1 MPLLKFDEYKVLADA
16 DSRPQVLGEGA
27 TATIYVARHTETQVE
42 VALKVFK
49 DEVVGKMQAQ
59 CCGPLMQAKSQH
71 LIKVFSA
78 KRSAEGPYIMAM
90 EKLSGRTLAE
100 KLSDSGRLDWRTAL
114 SFAAQVASGLVD
126 FFPHVHLD
134 LKPENIFL
142 TTEVGTPETRLVL
155 LDCGAFVRGT
165 PAYSPPEQLLDDHIP
180 DSPSVD
186 VYALGSCIWEMLTGC
201 PPFGRHVAEEDLRA
215 AGEAKLSGKLDFGTL
230 GDVPGALIDAM
241 RRMLAIQPRERFQHP
256 QELLDAILAVLRKEE
271 TRTAFYPQAPD
282 SSLPTFTEAQ
292 VGNVDSIIKV
302 CNVTNGVTLY
312 NGQIPQGRHQ
322 VGIAQIII
330 PNSAQSEGLRMRQE
344 IEAAAKARL
353 LGIRDILGV
362 GLEDETTLHVLT
374 EPWGRDDFLNSLR
387 RSNMPNPQRDGL
399 SRGAMDLFLFL
410 ARLVDECERRG
421 WQSLFLSSAVISLP
435 DAKSA
440 GVWYAPGHRVWVPM
454 GNPVNFWSNTATA
467 AAGGT
472 VAQVESLKGPLHRQ
486 LAALFYEFVGG
497 TSPVAVFSEG
507 GSWTPLVPP
516 KDIRDGLGF
525 CRLLQYVH
533 GGRRNISGRCEEWMS
548 EIAEMV
554 RPTGS
559 APTGQASPKPSF
571 VKAPEPILPTTADPA
586 SPISKKLDQ
595 RSLPNNP
602 SPRPTSV
609 DAPVVPEN
617 KKVPP
622 DPGSALP
629 GSHPT
634 GSDGL
639 QPRGPWKPTSG
650 NDRLPP
656 QQVGSIKPPLKDP
669 GPSVPAEKSSN
680 RITWVLL
687 AALVITLMLKWET
700 WKPLFQSG
708 GSPPPVAS
716 AGRISGTVSSDIDG
730 DGRADAG
737 LAGVRLELQHS
748 DGTPVDGD
756 SSTSG
761 VQPTLTTTDAN
772 GSYHFDQVPAGKYFI
787 AEAQPPGY
795 DSVSDSDGGDPDVHG
810 DNGGLTLLAGA
821 TVSGVDFLERAQ
833 TTPGRRQSSPPQPHP
848 ATGAIAGFVLADTDG
863 DGKVESASGIDG
875 VSIELLDDNNQTLKR
890 TQTNAQGGYEFKDL
904 NPGAYQVR
912 QTQPSNH
919 TSLTTAG
926 DGGDLDV
933 LGDQRRIVVIS
944 GRTVSGQDF
953 HEQAPYTPKP
963 VVTRSEMNE
972 LHDTA
977 IYSYK
982 LRADWIDALA
992 KAVQYGERFKS
1003 SPGSLPQDLRT
1014 YAELLCFRMAEDS
1027 TKEGWGAQIPLL
1039 KKAAAPPLETTLAF
1053 YLLGNQCLE
1062 DANTLLRSKDI
1073 TAANS
1078 ELKQAVD
1085 YLDEGIKRGQPL
1097 CKAKKGA
1104 LLTTRS
1110 KAYQDAGYQGVVV
1123 PGGTPED
1130 GLRLMDEAYNELA
1143 LDYLAVHYKSSNAN
1157 LQERSKL
1164 FEAQLAYAMGLC
1176 WQFGIGTGI
1185 VPVPPEKSY
1194 ASLSLMEKRA
1204 FDNASNQFDQAIA
1217 KNKKFAPSYGRW
1229 LVLQVQG
1236 LGPVK
1241 DEQAWRKKWT
1251 ATMISRARDGVDLG
1265 DGFCEYWLARY
1276 QWTSHPSIAIPLMK
1290 QAALPGKETEQDA
1303 GNWLRKNGVK

>member
-1 MPLLKFDEYKVLADA
+1 MSLLKFDEYKVLADA
-16 DSRPQVLGEGA
+16 DSAPLVLGEGA
-27 TATIYVARHTETQVE
+27 TATIYVARNTETHLE

-49 DEVVGKMQAQ
+49 DEVVGRMQAQ
-59 CCGPLMQAKSQH
+59 CCGPLMTSNSPH

-78 KRSAEGPYIMAM
+78 KRSTQGPYIMAM
-90 EKLSGRTLAE
+90 ERLSGRTLAE
-100 KLSDSGRLDWRTAL
+100 ELSGGGRLDWHQAL
-114 SFAAQVASGLVD
+114 SFAAQVATGLVD

-142 TTEVGTPETRLVL
+142 TTGAGIPEARVVL

-165 PAYSPPEQLLDDHIP
+165 PAYSPPEQLLDDHVP
-180 DSPSVD
+180 DSPCVD

-201 PPFGRHVAEEDLRA
+201 PPFGRHADEEDFRA
-215 AGEAKLSGKLDFGTL
+215 VGEAKLICEVDFGVL
-230 GDVPGALIDAM
+230 GDVPGAVVETL
-241 RRMLAIQPRERFQHP
+241 RRMLAIQPGERFQSP
-256 QELLDAILAVLRKEE
+256 QEMLDAILAALKNEEKE
-271 TRTAFYPQAPD
+271 TASYPQAPD
-282 SSLPTFTEAQ
+282 SALPMFTGAQ
-292 VGNVDSIIKV
+292 VGNVDSIVKV

-344 IEAAAKARL
+344 IEAAAQARL

-387 RSNMPNPQRDGL
+387 RSNMPNTQRDGL
-399 SRGAMDLFLFL
+399 SRGGMDLFLFL

-421 WQSLFLSSAVISLP
+421 WQSLYLSSAVISLP

-454 GNPVNFWSNTATA
+454 GNPVNSWSNTATA

-497 TSPVAVFSEG
+497 KSPVAVFSEG
-507 GSWTPLVPP
+507 GFWTPPVPP
-516 KDIRDGLGF
+516 IDIRDSNGF
-525 CRLLQYVH
+525 CRLLEHVH

-548 EIAEMV
+548 EIAKML

-559 APTGQASPKPSF
+559 APTGQARPKPP
-571 VKAPEPILPTTADPA
+571 PEPIIAPTADPP
-586 SPISKKLDQ
+586 SPDSEKLVQ
-595 RSLPNNP
+595 RSLPGNP
-602 SPRPTSV
+602 SPGPTTV
-609 DAPVVPEN
+609 DAPVVPED
-617 KKVPP
+617 KEVPLH
-622 DPGSALP
+622 PGGALP
-629 GSHPT
+629 GSCPT
-634 GSDGL
+634 GSDGR
-639 QPRGPWKPTSG
+639 QPRGPWKPPSDT
-650 NDRLPP
+650 DRPP
-656 QQVGSIKPPLKDP
+656 TQQVGSIKPPLTDP

-700 WKPLFQSG
+700 WKPLFPSG
-708 GSPPPVAS
+708 GSSPPVAS
-716 AGRISGTVSSDIDG
+716 VGRISGTVSSDTDG

-756 SSTSG
+756 ASTSG
-761 VQPTLTTTDAN
+761 VQPTVTTTDAN
-772 GSYHFDQVPAGKYFI
+772 GTYLFDQVPVGKYLI
-787 AEAQPPGY
+787 AETQPHGY

-810 DNGGLTLLAGA
+810 DNGGLTLVAGA

-833 TTPGRRQSSPPQPHP
+833 TTPGRRPSSPPQPPP

-863 DGKVESASGIDG
+863 DGKVESGSGIDG
-875 VSIELLDDNNQTLKR
+875 VNIELLDDNNQTLKR

-919 TSLTTAG
+919 TSLTTGG

-933 LGDQRRIVVIS
+933 LGDQRRIVVVS

-1073 TAANS
+1073 SAANA
-1078 ELKQAVD
+1078 ELKHAVD

-1130 GLRLMDEAYNELA
+1130 GLRLMDEAYNELS

-1194 ASLSLMEKRA
+1194 AYLSLMEKRA

-1241 DEQAWRKKWT
+1241 DEEAWRKKWT
-1251 ATMISRARDGVDLG
+1251 ATMISRARDGADLG

-1276 QWTSHPSIAIPLMK
+1276 QWKSHPSIAIPLMK
-1290 QAALPGKETEQDA
+1290 KSALPEKETGQDA
-1303 GNWLRKNGVK
+1303 ENWLRKNGVK

>member
-16 DSRPQVLGEGA
+16 DSRPLVLGEGA
-27 TATIYVARHTETQVE
+27 TATIYVARHTETHVE

-49 DEVVGKMQAQ
+49 DEVVGKTQAQ

-78 KRSAEGPYIMAM
+78 KRSAEGVYIIAM
-90 EKLSGRTLAE
+90 EKLTGRTLAE
-100 KLSDSGRLDWRTAL
+100 ELSDAGRLDWRRAL
-114 SFAAQVASGLVD
+114 SLVAQVSAGLVD

-134 LKPENIFL
+134 LKPENMFL
-142 TTEVGTPETRLVL
+142 TAEAGIPEGRVVL

-180 DSPSVD
+180 HSPSVD
-186 VYALGSCIWEMLTGC
+186 VYALGSCLWEMLTGC
-201 PPFGRHVAEEDLRA
+201 PPFGRHAADEDLRA
-215 AGEAKLSGKLDFGTL
+215 VGEAKLSGKLDFATL

-241 RRMLAIQPRERFQHP
+241 HRMLAIQPCERFQHP
-256 QELLDAILAVLRKEE
+256 QELLDAILAVLRNEE
-271 TRTAFYPQAPD
+271 KRTASYPQAPD

-292 VGNVDSIIKV
+292 VGNVDCINKV

-330 PNSAQSEGLRMRQE
+330 PNSAQSAGLRMRQE
-344 IEAAAKARL
+344 IEAAAQARL

-387 RSNMPNPQRDGL
+387 RSNMPNTQRDGL
-399 SRGAMDLFLFL
+399 SRGGGMDLFLFL

-421 WQSLFLSSAVISLP
+421 WQSLYLSSAVISLP

-497 TSPVAVFSEG
+497 TSPVAVFSDG
-507 GSWTPLVPP
+507 GFWTPPVPP
-516 KDIRDGLGF
+516 KDIRDGNGF
-525 CRLLQYVH
+525 CRLLEHVH

-548 EIAEMV
+548 EIAEML

-559 APTGQASPKPSF
+559 APTGQASPKPPP
-571 VKAPEPILPTTADPA
+571 VKRPPEPILAPTAD
-586 SPISKKLDQ
+586 Q
-595 RSLPNNP
+595 RPLPVTP
-602 SPRPTSV
+602 SPEPTSV
-609 DAPVVPEN
+609 DTPVDKELPLHL
-617 KKVPP
+617 
-622 DPGSALP
+622 GGALP

-634 GSDGL
+634 GSHGR
-639 QPRGPWKPTSG
+639 QPRGPWKPPSDTET
-650 NDRLPP
+650 PP
-656 QQVGSIKPPLKDP
+656 QQVGPIKPPQTDP
-669 GPSVPAEKSSN
+669 RPSVPTEKSSN
-680 RITWVLL
+680 LITWVLL

-708 GSPPPVAS
+708 GSAPPVAS
-716 AGRISGTVSSDIDG
+716 AGRISGTVSSDTDG

-761 VQPTLTTTDAN
+761 LQPMVTTTDAN
-772 GSYHFDQVPAGKYFI
+772 GTYHFDQVPAGQYLI
-787 AEAQPPGY
+787 AETQPPGY
-795 DSVSDSDGGDPDVHG
+795 DSVSDSDGGDADVHG
-810 DNGGLTLLAGA
+810 HNGGLTLLAGA

-833 TTPGRRQSSPPQPHP
+833 TTPGRRPSSPPQPSP

-875 VSIELLDDNNQTLKR
+875 VTIELLDDNNQTLKR

-904 NPGAYQVR
+904 NPGTYQVR
-912 QTQPSNH
+912 QTQPSSH

-933 LGDQRRIVVIS
+933 LGDQRRIVVVS

-963 VVTRSEMNE
+963 VVTRSEINE
-972 LHDTA
+972 LHDIA

-982 LRADWIDALA
+982 LRADWIDGLA

-1073 TAANS
+1073 TAANA
-1078 ELKQAVD
+1078 ELKQSVD

-1130 GLRLMDEAYNELA
+1130 GLRLMDEAYNELS

-1241 DEQAWRKKWT
+1241 DEETWRKKWT
-1251 ATMISRARDGVDLG
+1251 ATMISRARDGADLG

-1276 QWTSHPSIAIPLMK
+1276 QWRSHPSIAIPLMK
-1290 QAALPGKETEQDA
+1290 QAALPGKDTEQDA
-1303 GNWLRKNGVK
+1303 GNWLRKNGVR

>member
-1 MPLLKFDEYKVLADA
+1 MPLLKFDEYKVLKDA
-16 DSRPQVLGEGA
+16 NSRPLVLGEGA
-27 TATIYVARHTETQVE
+27 TATIYVARHTETHVE

-78 KRSAEGPYIMAM
+78 KRSAEGAYIIAM
-90 EKLSGRTLAE
+90 EKLTGRTLAE
-100 KLSDSGRLDWRTAL
+100 ELSDAGRLDWRRAL
-114 SFAAQVASGLVD
+114 SLAAQVAVGLVD
-126 FFPHVHLD
+126 FFPHVHFD

-142 TTEVGTPETRLVL
+142 TAEAGIPQGRVVL

-180 DSPSVD
+180 HSPSLD

-201 PPFGRHVAEEDLRA
+201 PPFGRNAAEEDLRA
-215 AGEAKLSGKLDFGTL
+215 VGEAKLSGKLAFGTL
-230 GDVPGALIDAM
+230 GDVPCALIDLM
-241 RRMLAIQPRERFQHP
+241 RGMLANQPLERFQNP
-256 QELLDAILAVLRKEE
+256 QKLLDAILAVLRNEE
-271 TRTAFYPQAPD
+271 KRTVSYPQASE

-292 VGNVDSIIKV
+292 VGNVDSIIRV

-344 IEAAAKARL
+344 IEAAAQARL
-353 LGIRDILGV
+353 LGIRNILGV
-362 GLEDETTLHVLT
+362 GLEDEATLHVLT
-374 EPWGRDDFLNSLR
+374 EPWRRDDFLNSLR
-387 RSNMPNPQRDGL
+387 RSNMPNTQLDGL
-399 SRGAMDLFLFL
+399 SRGGMQLFLFL

-421 WQSLFLSSAVISLP
+421 WQSLYLSSAVISLP
-435 DAKSA
+435 DAKST
-440 GVWYAPGHRVWVPM
+440 GTWYSPDHRVWVPM

-467 AAGGT
+467 TSGGT
-472 VAQVESLKGPLHRQ
+472 VAQLESLKGPLHWQ

-497 TSPVAVFSEG
+497 TSPMAVFSEG
-507 GSWTPLVPP
+507 GFWTPPVPP
-516 KDIRDGLGF
+516 KDIRDGNGF
-525 CRLLQYVH
+525 CRLLEHVH
-533 GGRRNISGRCEEWMS
+533 SGRRNISGHCEEWMS
-548 EIAEMV
+548 EIAEML

-559 APTGQASPKPSF
+559 APTGPSSPKPPAAKPTDSRP
-571 VKAPEPILPTTADPA
+571 PEGPWNPPSNTDKP
-586 SPISKKLDQ
+586 SPQ
-595 RSLPNNP
+595 EGPNNP
-602 SPRPTSV
+602 PMT
-609 DAPVVPEN
+609 
-617 KKVPP
+617 
-622 DPGSALP
+622 
-629 GSHPT
+629 
-634 GSDGL
+634 
-639 QPRGPWKPTSG
+639 
-650 NDRLPP
+650 
-656 QQVGSIKPPLKDP
+656 DP

-680 RITWVLL
+680 LIKWVVL
-687 AALVITLMLKWET
+687 AALVIILTLKWET
-700 WKPLFQSG
+700 WKPLLQPG
-708 GSPPPVAS
+708 GSHSPVAS
-716 AGRISGTVSSDIDG
+716 AGRVSGTVSSDTDG

-761 VQPTLTTTDAN
+761 LQPMVTTTDAN
-772 GSYHFDQVPAGKYFI
+772 GTYHFDQVPAGQFLI
-787 AEAQPPGY
+787 AETQPPGY
-795 DSVSDSDGGDPDVHG
+795 DSVSDSDGGNADVHG
-810 DNGGLTLLAGA
+810 HNGGLTLLAGA

-833 TTPGRRQSSPPQPHP
+833 TTPGNHPSSPPQPTP

-863 DGKVESASGIDG
+863 DGNVESASGIDG
-875 VSIELLDDNNQTLKR
+875 VSIELLDDNNQMLKR
-890 TQTNAQGGYEFKDL
+890 TQTNAQGAYEFKDL

-919 TSLTTAG
+919 TSMTTAG

-963 VVTRSEMNE
+963 VVTMSEINE
-972 LHDTA
+972 LHDIA
-977 IYSYK
+977 INSYK
-982 LRADWIDALA
+982 LRADWIDGLA

-1027 TKEGWGAQIPLL
+1027 TKEGWGAQIQLL

-1073 TAANS
+1073 TAANA

-1110 KAYQDAGYQGVVV
+1110 KAYQDADYQGVVV

-1130 GLRLMDEAYNELA
+1130 GLRLMDEAYNELS

-1185 VPVPPEKSY
+1185 APVPPEKSY
-1194 ASLSLMEKRA
+1194 AVLSLMEKRA
-1204 FDNASNQFDQAIA
+1204 SDNASNQFDQAIA
-1217 KNKKFAPSYGRW
+1217 KNKRFAPSYGRW
-1229 LVLQVQG
+1229 LDMQVRG
-1236 LGPVK
+1236 LGAVK
-1241 DEQAWRKKWT
+1241 DEETWRSKWT
-1251 ATMISRARDGVDLG
+1251 ATMISRARDGVSLG

-1276 QWTSHPSIAIPLMK
+1276 EWRSHPSIAIPLMK
-1290 QAALPGKETEQDA
+1290 QAALPGKDTEQDA